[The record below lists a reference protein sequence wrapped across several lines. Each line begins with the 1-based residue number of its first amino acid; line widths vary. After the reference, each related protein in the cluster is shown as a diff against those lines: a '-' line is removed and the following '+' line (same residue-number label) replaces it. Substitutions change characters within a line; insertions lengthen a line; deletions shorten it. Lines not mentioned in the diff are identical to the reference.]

1 MVVAISRGKP
11 CRIFRPAERQKKVYS
26 SMTVVIAEAPRL
38 TKLFPISIVRAP
50 VVVKFSLVCMPW
62 RRFRRP
68 QRFFKRSLFEVLNAI
83 SDPEKKRQHNLI
95 IAIYGHI
102 SETLPV
108 CRLPALNNRGIVRG
122 LVFGIYLYY
131 HIAYFAVFNILDRN
145 LKVVVP
151 ELSSSSENLPE
162 GFKDP

>member
-1 MVVAISRGKP
+1 
-11 CRIFRPAERQKKVYS
+11 
-26 SMTVVIAEAPRL
+26 MTVVIAEAPRL
-38 TKLFPISIVRAP
+38 TKLFPISIVESA
-50 VVVKFSLVCMPW
+50 VVVKFSLVLYAMAAVFSPASAL
-62 RRFRRP
+62 
-68 QRFFKRSLFEVLNAI
+68 FFKRSLFEVLNAI
-83 SDPEKKRQHNLI
+83 SDPEKKADSTIIII

-151 ELSSSSENLPE
+151 ETVLLIGESAE